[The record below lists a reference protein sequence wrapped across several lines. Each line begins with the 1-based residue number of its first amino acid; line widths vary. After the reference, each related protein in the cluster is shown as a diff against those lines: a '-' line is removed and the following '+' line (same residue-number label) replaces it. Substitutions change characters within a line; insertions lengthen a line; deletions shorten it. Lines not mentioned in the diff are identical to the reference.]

1 MSRNSDSG
9 EWRVATSRERIV
21 DWAEAH
27 GAVPVRV
34 EREHDPAGL
43 DLVTDPGDADGERVD
58 WDEFFARFDSRRLA
72 LYYRPSRPGAGDAEW
87 DLVDRDA
94 VLDRDAEDGTVSQQ
108 VATGDTGDAAPV
120 AFDEVDEPPDKPEAA
135 VEEPRH
141 DPDATGVDAD
151 DAAADRDTPMAE
163 STSGAETTALV
174 LDEISEHSGPF
185 DSGPVEEYLVFVNDG
200 DAPLDVSGWTVEND
214 DGWSYTFSGGPVLA
228 PGERVTLH
236 SGEGTDTET
245 ERYWGAMEP
254 VWDDTGDTVTV
265 TTPTGERVL
274 REPYEQG

>member
-1 MSRNSDSG
+1 MSRNTDSG

-34 EREHDPAGL
+34 ERADDPTGL
-43 DLVTDPGDADGERVD
+43 DLVTDPGEGDGERVD
-58 WDEFFARFDSRRLA
+58 WDEFFDRFDSQRLA

-87 DLVDRDA
+87 DLVDRDT
-94 VLDRDAEDGTVSQQ
+94 VIDREAEDETVSQQ

-120 AFDEVDEPPDKPEAA
+120 AFDEVDEPPDKPEGA
-135 VEEPRH
+135 VDEQRH
-141 DPDATGVDAD
+141 DPDSTGVDAD
-151 DAAADRDTPMAE
+151 DEAGERDTPMTE
-163 STSGAETTALV
+163 SSSGAETTALV

-200 DAPLDVSGWTVEND
+200 DAPLDLSGWTVEND
-214 DGWSYTFSGGPVLA
+214 DGWSYTFSDGPVLD

-236 SGEGTDTET
+236 SGEGTDAET

-265 TTPTGERVL
+265 TTPSGDRVL
-274 REPYEQG
+274 REPYKQG